1 MIYMIADPEA
11 GSRPVFDFGG
21 KCAGMILAGDYWYFQ
36 GFDVTGSADAQKG
49 IQVSGNHN
57 ILDRIKA
64 YKNGNTGIQIS
75 CYLGTDQFNQ
85 YQLITQF

>member
-36 GFDVTGSADAQKG
+36 GFDVTRSADAQKG

-64 YKNGNTGIQIS
+64 YKMVTQVYRSAVILALINLIS
-75 CYLGTDQFNQ
+75 G
-85 YQLITQF
+85 QLITQF